1 MVSGVETSLII
12 RANSTISA
20 AGLFPQTDES
30 IPPNR
35 IDGRAAPPP
44 RGVTDASGL
53 TAFSRGDGI
62 GRGDG
67 REGEKNRQF
76 ANVGLNGLLAP
87 TGIATVQAENSRSA
101 RGTIAGNGASDRAG
115 GPDDPPSQGASAE
128 DAKGVDGLTAEEQEV
143 VEALRQRDAEV
154 RRHEQAHK
162 SVGGQY
168 AGAISYTYQSGP
180 DGRRYAVGGE
190 VPIDASP
197 ISGDPEATI
206 LKLEQVRRAALAPAE
221 PSSADQAIAARASQG
236 IQQARAELAQ
246 QRTEE
251 LQAQTAGGETAGGEN
266 EEEINPGVGE
276 KTQGNSADAGDGLG
290 DVAPGFRQRQGMD
303 GADAASGAQGED
315 AVPPRLSPSMIV
327 GLDDFSGSVRQGTDN
342 RPAVPTLNGRASQS
356 PFNVPSLY
364 VNNTLDI
371 SI

>member
-1 MVSGVETSLII
+1 MKAS
-12 RANSTISA
+12 
-20 AGLFPQTDES
+20 
-30 IPPNR
+30 PPNG

-206 LKLEQVRRAALAPAE
+206 LKLEQVRRAAKLAPNWQQSLPLRIRPLRRGPCGQRQVFSRRE
-221 PSSADQAIAARASQG
+221 PSRPRLSPFMM
-236 IQQARAELAQ
+236 AQ

-251 LQAQTAGGETAGGEN
+251 LQAQTAGWR
-266 EEEINPGVGE
+266 
-276 KTQGNSADAGDGLG
+276 NS
-290 DVAPGFRQRQGMD
+290 RWRK
-303 GADAASGAQGED
+303 
-315 AVPPRLSPSMIV
+315 
-327 GLDDFSGSVRQGTDN
+327 
-342 RPAVPTLNGRASQS
+342 
-356 PFNVPSLY
+356 
-364 VNNTLDI
+364 
-371 SI
+371 